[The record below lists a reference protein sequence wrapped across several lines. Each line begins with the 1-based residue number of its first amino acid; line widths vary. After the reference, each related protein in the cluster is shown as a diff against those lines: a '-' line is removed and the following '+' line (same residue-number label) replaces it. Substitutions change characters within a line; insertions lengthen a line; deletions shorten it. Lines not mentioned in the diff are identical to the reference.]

1 MSHKNQRPPGSPPYT
16 WGILCS
22 KGLHFGSHIV
32 IAKNEENAKKLV
44 ADMLNTSQTAIFYRP
59 ADFEVS
65 GPIDPND
72 YLEEAVIN

>member
-1 MSHKNQRPPGSPPYT
+1 MHIYEVMF
-16 WGILCS
+16 S
-22 KGLHFGSHIV
+22 KGLYFGSHIV
-32 IAKNEENAKKLV
+32 IAKNEENAKKIV

>member
-1 MSHKNQRPPGSPPYT
+1 MHIYEVICP
-16 WGILCS
+16 

-44 ADMLNTSQTAIFYRP
+44 ADMLNTTQTAIFYRP

-72 YLEEAVIN
+72 YLEEAVIS

>member
-1 MSHKNQRPPGSPPYT
+1 MHIYEVM
-16 WGILCS
+16 CS
-22 KGLHFGSHIV
+22 KELYFGSNVV

-72 YLEEAVIN
+72 YSEETVIN

>member
-1 MSHKNQRPPGSPPYT
+1 MHVYEVM
-16 WGILCS
+16 CS
-22 KGLHFGSHIV
+22 KGLYFGSHIV

-44 ADMLNTSQTAIFYRP
+44 ADMLNTSQSAIFYRP

>member
-1 MSHKNQRPPGSPPYT
+1 MHIYEVICPKE
-16 WGILCS
+16 
-22 KGLHFGSHIV
+22 LHFGSHIV

-44 ADMLNTSQTAIFYRP
+44 SDMLNTYQTAIFYRP

-72 YLEEAVIN
+72 YPEETVIN